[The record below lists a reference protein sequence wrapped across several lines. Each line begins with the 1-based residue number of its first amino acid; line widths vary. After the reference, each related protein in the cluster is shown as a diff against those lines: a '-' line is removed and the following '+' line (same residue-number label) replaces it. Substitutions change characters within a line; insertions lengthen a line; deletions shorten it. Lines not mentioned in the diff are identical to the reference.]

1 MDEQYYVD
9 DQLHFDLQCNV
20 HQMQGLLTT
29 LVDFGMRKDPAVD
42 ALLTDLA
49 AAQAVLDKVREKME
63 ALYPRVSRVQRAL
76 RKNDPDV
83 DPE

>member
-20 HQMQGLLTT
+20 HQMHGLLTT
-29 LVDFGMRKDPAVD
+29 LVDLGMRKDPSVD
-42 ALLTDLA
+42 ALLADLTE
-49 AAQAVLDKVREKME
+49 AQVVLDKVQEKME

-83 DPE
+83 DPK